1 MVQMIGPYGLGVAL
15 YAFLNRVDM
24 DSPYYIVGKYI
35 LTHMD
40 ELQDV
45 SIKELAS
52 KTNVS
57 IASISRFVK
66 EIGLDNFGELRTLI
80 NNRQKSTEPRYE
92 YHTAEKTDNIVEDYF
107 SAVKNDIDQLAQT
120 IDMSKL
126 NQLVDDLYAYQEV
139 VTFGAMHM
147 ETVSLML
154 QNNLFRC
161 KKIIETRLDPGKQ
174 IDFVENQQKDL
185 LVIIFSLSGN
195 YVREYLANISD
206 KKKLKIYVVTKN
218 EAVKELKYVYEAILL
233 PTDADSFSA
242 HPLDSLLL
250 VNLITLIYYEKYVKN
265 KLN

>member
-45 SIKELAS
+45 SIKELAK

-66 EIGLDNFGELRTLI
+66 EIGLDNYGELRTLI
-80 NNRQKSTEPRYE
+80 NNRQKATEPRYE
-92 YHTAEKTDNIVEDYF
+92 YQPAVKTDNIVESYF
-107 SAVKNDIDQLAQT
+107 SAVKNDIDQLT
-120 IDMSKL
+120 DKINMDGL
-126 NQLVDDLYAYQEV
+126 NQLVDDLYEYQDV
-139 VTFGAMHM
+139 ATFGAMHM

-174 IDFVENQQKDL
+174 IDFVENQQNEL
-185 LVIIFSLSGN
+185 LIIIFSLSGN

-218 EAVKELKYVYEAILL
+218 KAVKDLKYVHETILL
-233 PTDADSFSA
+233 PNDADSFSA

-250 VNLITLIYYEKYVKN
+250 VNLLTLMYYEKYVKN
-265 KLN
+265 RLD

>member
-1 MVQMIGPYGLGVAL
+1 MVRMIEPYGLGVAL
-15 YAFLNRVDM
+15 YAFLNRVDI

-66 EIGLDNFGELRTLI
+66 EIGLENFGELRKLI
-80 NNRQKSTEPRYE
+80 NNRQKATEPHYD
-92 YHTAEKTDNIVEDYF
+92 YHPVEKTNNIVEGYF
-107 SAVKNDIDQLAQT
+107 SAVKNDIDQLAKT
-120 IDMSKL
+120 IDMAKL
-126 NQLVDDLYAYQEV
+126 NQLVDDMYRYEDV

-185 LVIIFSLSGN
+185 LLIIFSLSGN

-218 EAVKELKYVYEAILL
+218 EAVKELKYVHEVILL
-233 PTDADSFSA
+233 PSDADSFSA

-250 VNLITLIYYEKYVKN
+250 VNLITLIYYQKYLKHE
-265 KLN
+265 LD